1 MIVAITHDKALHS
14 PQTDARREASGSELG
29 GRGRA
34 MRGREMTGKRTRMR
48 WLVRGGLLLT
58 LLSLAALIAPAAG
71 AMPSRADQA
80 QAPAKAQV
88 PPVALAQGNA
98 QLKHSPTGHIDIT
111 FDTVERVA
119 HTSTF
124 MDGMPQNGVGVA
136 LVVRGTCSSIGGV
149 LWRGVPFQADANGKV
164 VDFRVKFDHVQGAP
178 IGSTVVI
185 QTIAGTGEPRNG
197 YNLACGTV
205 FSTLPSGPE
214 VKGGVALGPVP
225 GEKNGNVV
233 GAATLTENNGSLNV
247 NYHVSGLEPN
257 TAHAAAIHL
266 GNCTWRSYVL
276 YDLPQLNADGSGNAS
291 SSITINNAQ
300 PLPTNGEQ
308 SWYIAVDYNST
319 LNRDSFLTVSCGDVA
334 VS

>member
-1 MIVAITHDKALHS
+1 
-14 PQTDARREASGSELG
+14 
-29 GRGRA
+29 
-34 MRGREMTGKRTRMR
+34 MRGRKLTGKRTHMR
-48 WLVRGGLLLT
+48 WMARGGLLLT

-71 AMPSRADQA
+71 ATPSRADRA
-80 QAPAKAQV
+80 QAPAQAQV
-88 PPVALAQGNA
+88 PTVALAQGNA
-98 QLKHSPTGHIDIT
+98 QLKHSPTGHINIT

-124 MDGMPQNGVGVA
+124 MDGMPQNGVAVA

-164 VDFRVKFDHVQGAP
+164 VDFRVQFDHVQGAP

-205 FSTLPSGPE
+205 ISTLPSGPE
-214 VKGGVALGPVP
+214 IKGGVALGPVP
-225 GEKNGNVV
+225 GEKNGNVA
-233 GAATLTENNGSLNV
+233 GNATLTENNGSLAV
-247 NYHVSGLEPN
+247 NYSVSGLEPN

-276 YDLPQLNADGSGNAS
+276 YDLPQLNADGNGNAS
-291 SSITINNAQ
+291 NSITINNATL
-300 PLPTNGEQ
+300 LPATGDQ
-308 SWYIAVDYNST
+308 SWYIAVDYNPT
-319 LNRDSFLTVSCGDVA
+319 LNRDSFLSVSCGDVI
-334 VS
+334 VPTPLPTPR

>member
-1 MIVAITHDKALHS
+1 
-14 PQTDARREASGSELG
+14 
-29 GRGRA
+29 
-34 MRGREMTGKRTRMR
+34 MRGRTLTDKRTHVR
-48 WLVRGGLLLT
+48 WPIRCGLLLT
-58 LLSLAALIAPAAG
+58 LLLLSALIAPAAG
-71 AMPSRADQA
+71 ATPSRADQA
-80 QAPAKAQV
+80 QAPAQAQS
-88 PPVALAQGNA
+88 PRIALAQGNA
-98 QLKHSPTGHIDIT
+98 QLKHSPTGHMDIT

-124 MDGMPQNGVGVA
+124 MDGLPQNGVAVA
-136 LVVRGTCSSIGGV
+136 LVVRGTCNELGGV

-178 IGSTVVI
+178 TGSTVVI
-185 QTIAGTGEPRNG
+185 QTIAGNGEPRNG

-205 FSTLPSGPE
+205 FSTLPTGPE
-214 VKGGVALGPVP
+214 IKGGVNLGPVP

-257 TAHAAAIHL
+257 TTHAAAIHL

-276 YDLPQLNADGSGNAS
+276 YDLPQLNADGNGNAS
-291 SSITINNAQ
+291 NSITINNAQ
-300 PLPTNGEQ
+300 PLPTTSDQ

>member
-1 MIVAITHDKALHS
+1 MA
-14 PQTDARREASGSELG
+14 
-29 GRGRA
+29 
-34 MRGREMTGKRTRMR
+34 
-48 WLVRGGLLLT
+48 RGGLLLT

-71 AMPSRADQA
+71 ATPSRADRA
-80 QAPAKAQV
+80 HAPAQAQV
-88 PPVALAQGNA
+88 PTVALAQGNA
-98 QLKHSPTGHIDIT
+98 QLKHSPTGHINIT

-124 MDGMPQNGVGVA
+124 MDGMPQNGVAVA

-164 VDFRVKFDHVQGAP
+164 VDFRVQFDHVQGAP

-205 FSTLPSGPE
+205 ISTLPSGPE
-214 VKGGVALGPVP
+214 IKGGVALGPVP
-225 GEKNGNVV
+225 GEKNGNVT
-233 GAATLTENNGSLNV
+233 GNATLTENNSSLTV
-247 NYHVSGLEPN
+247 NYNVSGLEPN

-276 YDLPQLNADGSGNAS
+276 YDLPQLNADGNGNAS
-291 SSITINNAQ
+291 NSITINNAT
-300 PLPTNGEQ
+300 PLPATGDQ
-308 SWYIAVDYNST
+308 SWYIAVDYNPT
-319 LNRDSFLTVSCGDVA
+319 LNRDSFLSVSCGDVI
-334 VS
+334 VPTPLPTPQ